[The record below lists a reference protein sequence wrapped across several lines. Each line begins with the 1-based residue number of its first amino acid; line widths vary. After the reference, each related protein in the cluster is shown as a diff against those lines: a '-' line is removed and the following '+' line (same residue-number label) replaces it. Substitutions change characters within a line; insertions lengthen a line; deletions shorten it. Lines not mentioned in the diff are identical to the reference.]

1 MVLAGPVFPE
11 WYWGPIFLLL
21 FAGPF
26 LALAAFA
33 VDVAANR
40 FLGPLRLRTRIWLW
54 VDTPLVVV
62 AVVVS
67 VGALRDHLRF
77 ERAAA
82 TAASAV
88 DFAAFSPQPP
98 PRGLRL
104 ETVKPEKRSLTPAYI
119 RATYRGPGDGWAVAF
134 QQRPGPIDV
143 RSPSCRL
150 EALQGTGTSFFEGP
164 CEIHSTPAGRQ
175 AFLGDSRQFA
185 AGRVA
190 FAVLEGTLVRLEY
203 RAPLS
208 DRDALAWVDGL
219 RRADPR
225 EIDYKGP

>member
-1 MVLAGPVFPE
+1 MVFAGPVFPE
-11 WYWGPIFLLL
+11 WYWGPILFLVVAGSALL
-21 FAGPF
+21 
-26 LALAAFA
+26 LAAFA
-33 VDVAANR
+33 VDFAANR

-62 AVVVS
+62 AAILG

-77 ERAAA
+77 ERAAVA
-82 TAASAV
+82 AASTV

-98 PRGLRL
+98 PRGFRL
-104 ETVKPEKRSLTPAYI
+104 ETAIPHQRSLSRPFISAS
-119 RATYRGPGDGWAVAF
+119 YRGPGDAWAFAF
-134 QQRPGPIDV
+134 QQRPGAVDV

-150 EALQGTGTSFFEGP
+150 EGLQGTGTSFFENP
-164 CEIHSTPAGRQ
+164 CMIRGTPAGRQ

-190 FAVLEGTLVRLEY
+190 FAILEGTLVRLEY
-203 RAPLS
+203 RAPLT
-208 DRDALAWVDGL
+208 DGDALAWVDGL